1 VRSADVVGS
10 RRNVLGA
17 LLIAGWASNFWSD
30 TAQTARPQRVP
41 TRGDDKSCAVP
52 TKWLVAARRARSQK
66 RPRRSVVAH
75 RRTPRYP
82 TGDNPRPVP
91 QEQGS
96 LLPILLRC
104 DKSRPVVTPRRGG
117 ALPPAPLLRA
127 SCFPFRQFLTT
138 TPPLLDA
145 PLRSNTRARTLK
157 PLILNSTIS

>member
-1 VRSADVVGS
+1 MRSADVVGS
-10 RRNVLGA
+10 RRNVLGTTDRKPGIQ
-17 LLIAGWASNFWSD
+17 LLVGY
-30 TAQTARPQRVP
+30 RLRRCPQRVP
-41 TRGDDKSCAVP
+41 MRGHGKSCAVP